1 MGSSDYAIRSA
12 LEHLVLI
19 KIHLLQMRKTLADI
33 VNVGHSPVGVVFV
46 RSAMLDV
53 RMTIEELML
62 LSVSAHEDVE
72 GSAVQAI
79 RGKYRADYK
88 MRHMRKLNPNF
99 FPDAIDVVP
108 TDELGIAG
116 KFISVD
122 EPYLTEEQAKK
133 FYHLSDNVLHASS
146 VFMSVEVF
154 DQHVSKLKSFLRLS
168 ERLLRTFEIDISGSG
183 FNVMGHLHLDSDAL
197 PMVVEAR
204 FA

>member
-1 MGSSDYAIRSA
+1 VGSSDYAIRSA

-19 KIHLLQMRKTLADI
+19 KMHLSQMRMTLADI
-33 VNVGHSPVGVVFV
+33 VNVGHSPQGVVFV
-46 RSAMLDV
+46 RSSMLDV

-62 LSVSAHEDVE
+62 LSVSAHKDVAE
-72 GSAVQAI
+72 GAVQAI

-88 MRHMRKLNPNF
+88 MRKMKELNPNF

-108 TDELGIAG
+108 TDEPGMAG
-116 KFISVD
+116 KFKSVD

-133 FYHLSDNVLHASS
+133 FYHLSDNVLHASP
-146 VFMSVEVF
+146 VFMSVEAF
-154 DQHVSKLKSFLRLS
+154 DQHVSELKSFLRLS
-168 ERLLRTFEIDISGSG
+168 ERLLRTFEIDISGAG

-197 PMVVEAR
+197 PMVVEAH